1 MTQKTRND
9 INGILLA
16 DKGQDWTSFDIV
28 NCVKHTF
35 HPAKIGHCGTLDP
48 MATGLL
54 VLLLGKATKLQDTLM
69 GKSKVYEGA
78 LRLGLETDS
87 EDSTGTVIAQHSPS
101 AITGEMLA
109 QAVQRMVGEQQQ
121 IPPMV
126 SAIKKNGKP
135 LYELARKGIT
145 IQREPR
151 TITVFSFELLSVN
164 LPDATFRVHCSKGT
178 YVRTLCADIGHKLG
192 CGAIMTALRR
202 TSCGDFHVDD
212 AHPIET
218 IRTWSLAQLQQ
229 ALLPPFL
236 AEEGGRGGTPPSLG

>member
-1 MTQKTRND
+1 MTQKIRND

-16 DKGQDWTSFDIV
+16 DKGQEWTSFDIM

-48 MATGLL
+48 RATGLL
-54 VLLLGKATKLQDTLM
+54 VLLLGKATKLQDALM

-78 LRLGLETDS
+78 LRLGLETDT
-87 EDSTGTVIAQHSPS
+87 EDATGTVTAQRSTE
-101 AITGEMLA
+101 AITEEALA
-109 QAVQRMVGEQQQ
+109 QAVQNMVGEQMQV
-121 IPPMV
+121 PPMV

-135 LYELARKGIT
+135 LYELARQGIT

-151 TITVFSFELLSVN
+151 KITVFTFELLSMN

-202 TSCGDFHVDD
+202 TSCGDFNV
-212 AHPIET
+212 ANAYPIET
-218 IRTWSLAQLQQ
+218 IRSGSLDQLRS
-229 ALLPPFL
+229 ALLLPH
-236 AEEGGRGGTPPSLG
+236 

>member
-1 MTQKTRND
+1 MTQKIRND

-16 DKGQDWTSFDIV
+16 DKGQEWTSFDIV

-35 HPAKIGHCGTLDP
+35 HPTKIGHCGTLDP

-78 LRLGLETDS
+78 LRLGLETDT
-87 EDSTGTVIAQHSPS
+87 EDATGTVTAQHATASV
-101 AITGEMLA
+101 TEEMLT
-109 QAVQRMVGEQQQ
+109 QAVQSMIGEQQQ
-121 IPPMV
+121 VPPMV

-135 LYELARKGIT
+135 LYELARQGIT

-151 TITVFSFELLSVN
+151 PITVFSFELLSVN

-202 TSCGDFHVDD
+202 TSCGDFHVAD
-212 AHPIET
+212 AFPIET
-218 IRTWSLAQLQQ
+218 IRSWSLDQLQN
-229 ALLPPFL
+229 ALLLPV

>member
-1 MTQKTRND
+1 MTQKIRNE

-35 HPAKIGHCGTLDP
+35 HPIKIGHCGTLDP

-69 GKSKVYEGA
+69 GKSKVYEGS
-78 LRLGLETDS
+78 LHLGIETDS
-87 EDSTGTVIAQHSPS
+87 EDSTGTVTAQYNTAS
-101 AITGEMLA
+101 ITEEMLA
-109 QAVQRMVGEQQQ
+109 QAVHSMLGIQQQ

-135 LYELARKGIT
+135 LYELARQGIT

-151 TITVFSFELLSVN
+151 EINIFSFELLSVN
-164 LPDATFRVHCSKGT
+164 LPEASFRVHCSKGT
-178 YVRTLCADIGHKLG
+178 YVRTLCATIGHKLG
-192 CGAIMTALRR
+192 CGGIMTTLRR
-202 TSCGDFHVDD
+202 ISCGDFNVAD
-212 AHPIET
+212 AFPIET
-218 IRTWSLAQLQQ
+218 IRAWSLEQFQQ
-229 ALLPPFL
+229 ALLPPVL
-236 AEEGGRGGTPPSLG
+236 SARL

>member
-1 MTQKTRND
+1 MTQKIRND

-16 DKGQDWTSFDIV
+16 DKGQEWTSFDIV

-54 VLLLGKATKLQDTLM
+54 ILLLGKATKLQDAMM

-78 LRLGLETDS
+78 LRLGLETDT
-87 EDSTGTVIAQHSPS
+87 EDATGTVTARHSTAS
-101 AITGEMLA
+101 ITEELLA
-109 QAVQRMVGEQQQ
+109 QTVQSMLGIQQQ
-121 IPPMV
+121 VPPMV

-135 LYELARKGIT
+135 LYELARQGIT

-151 TITVFSFELLSVN
+151 TITVFSFELLSIN

-202 TSCGDFHVDD
+202 TSCGDFHVAD
-212 AHPIET
+212 AFPIET
-218 IRTWSLAQLQQ
+218 IRAWSLEQLQQ
-229 ALLPPFL
+229 ALLPPVL
-236 AEEGGRGGTPPSLG
+236 C

>member
-1 MTQKTRND
+1 MTQKIRND

-16 DKGQDWTSFDIV
+16 DKGQEWTSFDIV
-28 NCVKHTF
+28 NCIKHTF

-78 LRLGLETDS
+78 LRLGVETDS
-87 EDSTGTVIAQHSPS
+87 EDATGTVIAQHGTE
-101 AITGEMLA
+101 AITEEMLA
-109 QAVQRMVGEQQQ
+109 QTVQSMVGEQQQ

-135 LYELARKGIT
+135 LYELARQGIT

-151 TITVFSFELLSVN
+151 EITVHSFELLSVN

-202 TSCGDFHVDD
+202 TSCGDFNVAD
-212 AHPIET
+212 AFPIET
-218 IRTWSLAQLQQ
+218 IRAWSLDQLQN
-229 ALLPPFL
+229 AIIDPRPLK
-236 AEEGGRGGTPPSLG
+236 EGAVRTVETPLG

>member
-1 MTQKTRND
+1 MTQKIRND

-16 DKGQDWTSFDIV
+16 DKGQEWTSFDIV
-28 NCVKHTF
+28 NCIKHTF

-54 VLLLGKATKLQDTLM
+54 ILLLGKATKLQDTLM

-78 LRLGLETDS
+78 LRLGVETDS
-87 EDSTGTVIAQHSPS
+87 EDATGTVIAQRSTE
-101 AITGEMLA
+101 AITKEMLA
-109 QAVQRMVGEQQQ
+109 QAIQSMIGEQMQV
-121 IPPMV
+121 PPMV

-135 LYELARKGIT
+135 LYELARQGIT

-151 TITVFSFELLSVN
+151 KITVHSFELLSVN

-178 YVRTLCADIGHKLG
+178 YVRTLCADIGHTLG

-202 TSCGDFHVDD
+202 TSCGEFHVAD
-212 AHPIET
+212 AFPIET
-218 IRTWSLAQLQQ
+218 ILAWSLDQLQS
-229 ALLPPFL
+229 ALIDPRLLKECTVRTAETPF
-236 AEEGGRGGTPPSLG
+236 G